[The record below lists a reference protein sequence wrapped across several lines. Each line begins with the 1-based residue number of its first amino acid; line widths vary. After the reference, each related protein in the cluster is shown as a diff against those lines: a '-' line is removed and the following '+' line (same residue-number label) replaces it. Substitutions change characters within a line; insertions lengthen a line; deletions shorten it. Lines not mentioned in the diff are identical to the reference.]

1 MNVVP
6 HDWEIMSPE
15 ELSEWLKR
23 EKPPHLLDVRQPEE
37 HETAALANSKLI
49 PLGELLGRAKEIEAW
64 KDEDVVVYCH
74 HGVRSLMAIGG
85 LRTMGF
91 KKLHNLTGGI
101 DAWSVKVDAA
111 VPRY

>member
-1 MNVVP
+1 MT
-6 HDWEIMSPE
+6 PE
-15 ELSEWLKR
+15 ELAALLKS

-37 HETAALANSKLI
+37 HETAVLPNSKLI
-49 PLGELLGRAKEIEAW
+49 PLGQLATRAQEIEAW
-64 KDEDVVVYCH
+64 KDEEVVVYCH

-85 LRTMGF
+85 LRMMGF

-101 DAWSVKVDAA
+101 DAWSLKVDAT

>member
-1 MNVVP
+1 
-6 HDWEIMSPE
+6 MSPE
-15 ELSEWLKR
+15 ELAAALKSER
-23 EKPPHLLDVRQPEE
+23 PPHLLDVRQPEE
-37 HETAALANSKLI
+37 HATAVLPNSKLI

-64 KDEDVVVYCH
+64 KNEAVVVYCH

-85 LRTMGF
+85 LRAMGF
-91 KKLHNLTGGI
+91 TKLHNLTGGI